1 MNQNP
6 SGQVGLTPQE
16 LSEPALFRSFWI
28 AGYESSTH
36 INTHGE
42 RLDMIAGVEHDVRAA
57 EDYGM
62 LAEFNIKTARDAVRW
77 HLIDRGAGCYD
88 FSSFEPML
96 KASIDTGV
104 QVIWDLCHYGWP
116 DDVDLMS
123 PEFVDR
129 FSKFCT
135 AVAQFVREHSDEVPF
150 YSPMNEINF
159 MVWGISSGMLYPF
172 TKGRDPEIKQQLVR
186 AAIAA
191 CEAVWSVD
199 PRARFTYPEPI
210 IHVLPPRNR
219 PDLAAEAEKYR
230 RSQFEA
236 WDMIGGYMD
245 PQLGGDPKYLD
256 ILGAN
261 FYHSNQ
267 WEIEGTG
274 RLRWEDEPR
283 DDRWRPLHQMLAE
296 VWTRY
301 RRPLYIAET
310 SHFGVGRARW
320 IREIG
325 EEVCKSWA
333 TEVPLAGVCLYP
345 ILDRYDWLDH
355 NHWHN
360 SGLFDFVQNGHGF
373 QRVPNTDYA
382 AALLETEERV
392 ASCG

>member
-6 SGQVGLTPQE
+6 SGPVTFSPQD
-16 LSEPALFRSFWI
+16 LSKPSLFRSFWI

-42 RLDMIAGVEHDVRAA
+42 RLDMIAGVEHDARAA

-62 LAEFNIKTARDAVRW
+62 LADFNIRTARDAVRW

-96 KASIDTGV
+96 QASLDAGV

-116 DDVDLMS
+116 DGLDLMS
-123 PEFVDR
+123 PEFIDR

-135 AVAQFVREHSDEVPF
+135 AVAQFVREHTDEVPF
-150 YSPMNEINF
+150 YSPMNEMNF
-159 MVWGISSGMLYPF
+159 MVWGISSGMLYPY

-199 PRARFTYPEPI
+199 SRARFTYPEPI

-267 WEIEGTG
+267 WEIEGSG

-301 RRPLYIAET
+301 RRPLYVAET

-325 EEVCKSWA
+325 EEVCKCWA

-345 ILDRYDWLDH
+345 ILDRYDWLDR

-360 SGLFDFVQNGHGF
+360 SGLFDFVQNGHGL
-373 QRVPNTDYA
+373 QRVPNAEYA

-392 ASCG
+392 ANCA